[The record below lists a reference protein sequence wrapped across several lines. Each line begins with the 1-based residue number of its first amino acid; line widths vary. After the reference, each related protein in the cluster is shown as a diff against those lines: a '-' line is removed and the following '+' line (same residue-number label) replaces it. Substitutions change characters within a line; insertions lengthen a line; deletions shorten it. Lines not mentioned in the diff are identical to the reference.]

1 MRFNSL
7 PVILA
12 LAALTVA
19 TAAEARQRRAPA
31 APQGGG
37 FLDLSEQARIAGKR
51 DYFTQL
57 TYFNRPIYTT
67 FLPDA
72 FGSDVLPGRFGA
84 IGR

>member
-12 LAALTVA
+12 LAALTAA
-19 TAAEARQRRAPA
+19 TAADARPRRAA

-51 DYFTQL
+51 DYLTQL

-67 FLPDA
+67 FLPDS
-72 FGSDVLPGRFGA
+72 FGGSVLPGRFGA

>member
-1 MRFNSL
+1 MRLNSL
-7 PVILA
+7 TIILA
-12 LAALTVA
+12 LAALA
-19 TAAEARQRRAPA
+19 AASSAEARPRRTPVA
-31 APQGGG
+31 QGAG

-57 TYFNRPIYTT
+57 TYFNRPVYTT
-67 FLPDA
+67 FLPDS

>member
-1 MRFNSL
+1 MPVKSL
-7 PVILA
+7 SIILA
-12 LAALTVA
+12 LAAIAAA
-19 TAAEARQRRAPA
+19 TAADARPRKAPVA
-31 APQGGG
+31 QGGG

-67 FLPDA
+67 FLPDS
-72 FGSDVLPGRFGA
+72 FGSDVLPGRFGQ